1 MDLMTKEKTKKW
13 LLIAFINL
21 NIVALIGVVL
31 RYKIAFSLP
40 WIDQKHLLH
49 AHSHFAFAGWITQC
63 IMTLMVAY
71 LHEQGLQNSLRK
83 YRWLL
88 LSNLLSAYGMLL
100 SFPFEGYGPIS
111 ITFSTLSVLVS
122 YFFAFVY
129 WKDLNKL
136 KNPAVSTYW
145 FKSALLF
152 NAVSSIGT
160 FALAYMMANKIIHQ
174 NWYLLSVYFYLHF
187 QYNGWFFFA
196 CMGLLAGALQVFGVN
211 SVYQKAVFWLFLLA
225 IVPTYYLSVLW
236 MPIPLPA
243 YILVLLAAAAQVMGW
258 SLFLYILM
266 RDFLL
271 LKKSIPLPGRII
283 LLLSAIALSIK
294 LILQLGS
301 TYPPLSKLAFGFHP
315 IVIGYLHLVF
325 LGVITIFLIGYML
338 TIDLIKANK
347 GALSGVYIFT
357 CGIILNELLLMTQ
370 GAAALYNEN
379 IPYINELLL
388 AVAVLM
394 CSGILLLV
402 VTFYISTG
410 TSRKKEN
417 AIN

>member
-1 MDLMTKEKTKKW
+1 MDLLTKEKTKKW

-21 NIVALIGVVL
+21 NIVALVGVVL

-63 IMTLMVAY
+63 IMTLMVVY
-71 LHEQGLQNSLRK
+71 LHEQGLKNSVRR

-111 ITFSTLSVLVS
+111 IAFSTLSVLVS
-122 YFFAFVY
+122 YLFAVLY
-129 WKDLNKL
+129 WNDLNKL
-136 KNPAVSTYW
+136 KNTTVSAYW
-145 FKSALLF
+145 FKSAILF
-152 NAVSSIGT
+152 NAISSIGT

-196 CMGLLAGALQVFGVN
+196 CMGLLAGTLQTFGVN
-211 SVYQKAVFWLFLLA
+211 SVHHKTVFWLFLLA

-236 MPIPLPA
+236 MPIPLPV

-258 SLFLYILM
+258 ALLVYILM
-266 RDFLL
+266 RNASF

-283 LLLSAIALSIK
+283 LFLSAIALSIK

-315 IVIGYLHLVF
+315 IIIGYLHLVF
-325 LGVITIFLIGYML
+325 LGVITLFLIGYIL
-338 TIDLIKANK
+338 TRNLMGTSKWMNA
-347 GALSGVYIFT
+347 GVYLFT
-357 CGIILNELLLMTQ
+357 SGIILNELLLMIQ
-370 GAAALYNEN
+370 GGAALYNEN
-379 IPYINELLL
+379 MPYINELLL

-402 VTFYISTG
+402 VTFFISTR
-410 TSRKKEN
+410 TSQEN
-417 AIN
+417 EKAIK